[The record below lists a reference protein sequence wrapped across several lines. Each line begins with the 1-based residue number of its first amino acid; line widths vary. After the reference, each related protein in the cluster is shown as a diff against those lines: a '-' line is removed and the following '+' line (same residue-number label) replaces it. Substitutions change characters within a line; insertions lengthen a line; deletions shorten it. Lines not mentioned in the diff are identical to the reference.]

1 MVGHVPFTSDAIAAT
16 VDGRLVAVGGL
27 AIVSGVATGFL
38 DLREEARRFP
48 IVMHRT
54 AKDLLAK
61 AKASGRRHILAA
73 YDPTDERAVR
83 WLVRLGFRPVD
94 DIQEAVMKWQ
104 G

>member
-1 MVGHVPFTSDAIAAT
+1 MVGNVPFTSDAIAGT

-27 AIVSGVATGFL
+27 AIVSGVATAFL
-38 DLREEARRFP
+38 DIREEARRFP

-54 AKDLLAK
+54 AKAVLDK
-61 AKASGRRHILAA
+61 AKAAGRRHVFAA
-73 YDPTDERAVR
+73 YDPTDARAVR

-94 DIQEAVMKWQ
+94 DIQETVMKWQ